1 MRACLIGLELVLSR
15 FSINQEEFSEP
26 IRCALIFYI
35 TTIGSL
41 YVYSDNSSQQVSDEK
56 SSGNKHTF

>member
-15 FSINQEEFSEP
+15 FSINQEKFSEA

-35 TTIGSL
+35 TTIGSA

-56 SSGNKHTF
+56 SSGNEHTF